1 MRASLR
7 GALGQGDHAGLAR
20 HDGKGSTAATASGGA
35 NRWRSRAERKKE
47 DDGGG
52 GAAIYSREGRVRRR
66 QLTHELAM
74 EPTACHN
81 TRKRQKTIGGGSCV
95 APAAS
100 REVALGLVLI
110 FEVFTELPL
119 HLFCKLLTNF
129 LKKLKISKN
138 ESCSTFQT
146 LQLCFKEYF
155 QILPPF

>member
-1 MRASLR
+1 M
-7 GALGQGDHAGLAR
+7 
-20 HDGKGSTAATASGGA
+20 AATASGGA
-35 NRWRSRAERKKE
+35 DRWRSRAERKKE

-52 GAAIYSREGRVRRR
+52 GAPIYSREGRVRRR

-74 EPTACHN
+74 EPAACHR
-81 TRKRQKTIGGGSCV
+81 TRKRRKTIDGGSCV

-119 HLFCKLLTNF
+119 RLFCKLLTNF

-138 ESCSTFQT
+138 ESCSTF
-146 LQLCFKEYF
+146 
-155 QILPPF
+155 

>member
-1 MRASLR
+1 MRASRREALLR
-7 GALGQGDHAGLAR
+7 GDYAGLAR
-20 HDGKGSTAATASGGA
+20 HDGKDSTAATASGRA
-35 NRWRSRAERKKE
+35 VQWRSKAEGKTE
-47 DDGGG
+47 SDNGGVP
-52 GAAIYSREGRVRRR
+52 IYSREERARRR
-66 QLTHELAM
+66 QLTHELAT
-74 EPTACHN
+74 ELAACQRV
-81 TRKRQKTIGGGSCV
+81 RKRCKMIGGDNCV

-100 REVALGLVLI
+100 REVALGWILI

-119 HLFCKLLTNF
+119 CLFCKLLTNF

>member
-1 MRASLR
+1 MDVVRRWLRRAAELI
-7 GALGQGDHAGLAR
+7 G
-20 HDGKGSTAATASGGA
+20 GGA
-35 NRWRSRAERKKE
+35 EQRGKTE

-52 GAAIYSREGRVRRR
+52 APIYSREERIRCR
-66 QLTHELAM
+66 QLTHELAT
-74 EPTACHN
+74 EPAACHH
-81 TRKRQKTIGGGSCV
+81 TRKRRKTIGGGSCV
-95 APAAS
+95 APATS

-119 HLFCKLLTNF
+119 RLFYKLLTNF